1 MPIIIEKAQEKDFDQ
16 VYAILMHEEVN
27 RFMNYPVLEKSAFRE
42 IWLDIFTRLNLWK
55 EGEEILGLAVITKG
69 TYRIKHIAYIDK
81 LAIKQSFRSKG
92 LGTVFFNQIIESLA
106 QEGVIK
112 IELGVETD
120 NQRAINF
127 YKKLGFEIEGLR
139 KKLLNR
145 DGQFI
150 DNYFMAKM
158 L

>member
-16 VYAILMHEEVN
+16 VYARLMHEEVN

>member
-92 LGTVFFNQIIESLA
+92 LGTVFFNQIIASLA
-106 QEGVIK
+106 QVGLIK

>member
-16 VYAILMHEEVN
+16 VYTILMHEEVN